1 MGVTK
6 IEWTSTAEQNAIPME
21 TMIAARQAI
30 EPILIEAPV
39 TDAWG
44 GSKLAEW
51 QWSNSLTID
60 CVEEIA
66 GQVAKAALK
75 AANVAA
81 LQTRVAELETKLGQ
95 FQHDDTRD
103 WV

>member
-44 GSKLAEW
+44 GSK
-51 QWSNSLTID
+51 SMSLW
-60 CVEEIA
+60 
-66 GQVAKAALK
+66 AKTAI
-75 AANVAA
+75 
-81 LQTRVAELETKLGQ
+81 R
-95 FQHDDTRD
+95 
-103 WV
+103 